1 MVTKEQGD
9 DLAGRIRPQDGGF
22 TFNTQ
27 SGQHHEGPGFAVAI
41 PGAEERHPGG
51 YDIARG
57 HIQHYARAHE
67 QYLSRQG
74 VHLGGWHDPVTGDRS
89 FDTSEIFSDRRR
101 ANVAMVARGED
112 AMTNMSTYHSIR
124 NPYKEAAKKGKI
136 STKDASMMQEAA
148 QSLLKH
154 SAPQQAGS

>member
-1 MVTKEQGD
+1 MAINKETGD
-9 DLAGRIRPQDGGF
+9 ELAARLRMPDGGF
-22 TFNTQ
+22 TYDTKT
-27 SGQHHEGPGFAVAI
+27 GKHHEGPGFAVAI

-57 HIQHYARAHE
+57 HIQHYERAHE

-74 VHLGGWHDPVTGDRS
+74 VHLGAWHDPLSGNRT
-89 FDTSEIFSDRRR
+89 FDTSEIFADRRR

-112 AMTNMSTYHSIR
+112 AMTNMSTYRSIR

-136 STKDASMMQEAA
+136 SGEDASMMQEAA
-148 QSLLKH
+148 QSLLRH
-154 SAPQQAGS
+154 SAPQ

>member
-1 MVTKEQGD
+1 MVTSKQGD
-9 DLAGRIRPQDGGF
+9 ELAGRMVIQDGGF
-22 TFNTQ
+22 TYNTQ
-27 SGQHHEGPGFAVAI
+27 TGKHHEGPGFAVAI

-57 HIQHYARAHE
+57 HIQHYARAH
-67 QYLSRQG
+67 QNFLSQKG

-89 FDTSEIFSDRRR
+89 FDTSEIFTDRRR

-124 NPYKEAAKKGKI
+124 NPYKEAAAKGKI
-136 STKDASMMQEAA
+136 TGEDAGLMQEAA
-148 QSLLKH
+148 QSLLRR
-154 SAPQQAGS
+154 SSSQ